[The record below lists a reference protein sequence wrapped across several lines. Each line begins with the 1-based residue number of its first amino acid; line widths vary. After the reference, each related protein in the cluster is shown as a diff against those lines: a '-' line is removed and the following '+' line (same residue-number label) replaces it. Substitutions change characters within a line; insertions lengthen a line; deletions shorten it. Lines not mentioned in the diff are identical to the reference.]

1 MLLFAF
7 GLLLQTGCIVTTDF
21 GPNDPLPPGVAADVH
36 AYTLTLGG
44 PGDTHSERLT
54 CLAQDAHDRK
64 GCDANGDNCQPGCA
78 YALTSRESGST
89 TAQALETIDESIWLD
104 QGQARWVDVD
114 LTPTQAQITEDREIT
129 LWLTYASS
137 GFQTLEE
144 QQIAHITVL
153 AN

>member
-54 CLAQDAHDRK
+54 CLAQDANDRK

-78 YALTSRESGST
+78 YALTSREWSIRRRPSRPSTSPSGSN
-89 TAQALETIDESIWLD
+89 S
-104 QGQARWVDVD
+104 QARWVDVD
-114 LTPTQAQITEDREIT
+114 LTSTQAQITEDREIT